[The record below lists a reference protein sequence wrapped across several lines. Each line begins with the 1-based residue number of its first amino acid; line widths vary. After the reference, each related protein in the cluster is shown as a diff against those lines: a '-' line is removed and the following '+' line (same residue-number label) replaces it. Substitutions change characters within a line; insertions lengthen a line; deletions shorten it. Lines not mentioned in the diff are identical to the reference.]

1 MDLLDPKVPLELRD
15 QSWKIYAR
23 NPIMPPHY
31 VAKGAVVQDSM
42 VTEGCKIEGT
52 VDFSVLFAGVS
63 VEQGAIVRDS
73 IIMPGA
79 VVKAGAVVEYA
90 IVAEDCVIGEGAHVG
105 KRPEEMEDKDAWG
118 VAVIG
123 AGVKIGDRVEVG
135 PKAMVE
141 RDILE
146 V

>member
-1 MDLLDPKVPLELRD
+1 MDLLDPNVPLDLRD
-15 QSWKIYAR
+15 PSWRIYAR

-31 VAKGAVVQDSM
+31 IAKGAVVQDSM

-52 VDFSVLFAGVS
+52 VDFSVLFAGVT
-63 VEQGAIVRDS
+63 VEQGAVVRDS
-73 IIMPGA
+73 IVMPGS
-79 VVKAGAVVEYA
+79 VIKAGAVVEYA
-90 IVAEDCVIGEGAHVG
+90 IVAEDCVVGEGAHVG
-105 KRPEEMEDKDAWG
+105 RRPEETEDKDAWG

-123 AGVKIGDRVEVG
+123 AGVRIGAGVQVG